1 MELTEQL
8 IKQCLNEMKRQQS
21 PKQRLYDYYYG
32 KHDILMN
39 YRMNEAMSNEKLV
52 FNYPRKFVNSM
63 TGYSLGKQVNYIS
76 KSGNEQ
82 ITHDIDLHFSSWEK
96 KHNQNLSKY
105 SEIFGVA
112 YEINYVTARNEFRS
126 MVTTPLNT
134 FVIDDGTD
142 ERNVELALYA
152 FTKQFDK
159 SRYLDVFYG
168 NKIFHYTIQGQNGLK
183 LIGETEHIFDHVPV
197 NIYMSNEE
205 GVSGFQDIISLV
217 NAYNILNSD
226 LVNEISDHRNAYLTV
241 NGAKLE
247 KDDLAVMKQLGIIQV
262 PTGAKVEW
270 LIKDMNA
277 EFIANTS
284 KNIEEKIY
292 DLCDQVNF
300 NEKWSSNTS
309 SVALRNKL
317 LALSHRCSLKE
328 SIMESAMKKRLVNF
342 FKFLKVKE
350 AKNYDYR
357 DISIKFQRDLPFDIQ
372 TLADSISKL
381 KDVVSQETLL
391 TLLPFVENPSLE
403 LEKYRKEQEFQREQD
418 MKNRIDLDLLNNG
431 DNHGSTE

>member
-8 IKQCLNEMKRQQS
+8 IKQCLTELRKQQS
-21 PKQRLYDYYYG
+21 AKQKYMDYYQG
-32 KHDILMN
+32 KHDIIFN
-39 YRMNEAMSNEKLV
+39 YRMNESMSNEKLV

-63 TGYSLGKQVNYIS
+63 TGYSLGKPVNYVS
-76 KSGNEQ
+76 KSGNDQ
-82 ITHDIDLHFSSWEK
+82 VVHDIDYHYSSWEK
-96 KHNQNLSKY
+96 EHNQNLSKY

-112 YEINYVTARNEFRS
+112 YEINYITKSGEFRAL
-126 MVTTPLNT
+126 VTHPLNM
-134 FVIDDGTD
+134 FVVDDGTD
-142 ERNVELALYA
+142 ERNVELAIHT
-152 FTKQFDK
+152 FQKQFDK
-159 SRYLDVFYG
+159 SKYLDVYFG
-168 NKIFHYTIQGQNGLK
+168 NKIYHYSLNGTNGLT
-183 LIGETEHIFDHVPV
+183 LIGETEHIFDNVPV
-197 NIYMSNEE
+197 NICMANGE
-205 GVSGFQDIISLV
+205 GTSGFQDILTLV

-226 LVNEISDHRNAYLTV
+226 LTNEISDHRNAYLTI
-241 NGAKLE
+241 NGAQLKQEDLE
-247 KDDLAVMKQLGIIQV
+247 QMKKLGIIQV
-262 PTGAKVEW
+262 PLNGKVEW
-270 LIKDMNA
+270 LIKEMNA
-277 EFIANTS
+277 EFVANMM

-328 SIMESAMKKRLVNF
+328 SIMETTLKKRLKNLF
-342 FKFLKVKE
+342 RFLKVKE
-350 AKNYDYR
+350 NKDYDYR

-391 TLLPFVENPSLE
+391 TLLPFVENPALE
-403 LEKYRKEQEFQREQD
+403 LEKFRKEQEYQRELE

-431 DNHGSTE
+431 ETNG